1 MDDRELMRLHVQALF
16 THDARGRMVRVNEAG
31 GGPAPRFFLGRTRHG
46 GVWRFRDD
54 VDDALAHELEAL
66 CRAEPAADELLAP
79 PYGAEAYQALLARA
93 AAVERT
99 WAGPAYRVPSGVAA
113 PPDAVL
119 ITEQNLDLLRPHMQA
134 WLGDVVSCHPMLAVV
149 DGARAVCL
157 CASVR
162 GTPPA
167 HEAGVETAPEFRG
180 RGYAARAVAA
190 WAAAVEASG
199 ALPLYSTS
207 WENTASQALARR
219 LGLYRYGATLHIT

>member
-1 MDDRELMRLHVQALF
+1 MMDDLELMRLHVQALF

-46 GVWRFRDD
+46 RVWRFRAD
-54 VDDALAHELEAL
+54 VDDALALQLEAL
-66 CRAEPAADELLAP
+66 CRAEPAADERLAP
-79 PYGAEAYQALLARA
+79 PYGTEAYQALLARA
-93 AAVERT
+93 APVART
-99 WAGPAYRVPSGVAA
+99 WTGPAYRVPPGVAA
-113 PPDAVL
+113 APDAVL
-119 ITEQNLDLLRPHMQA
+119 VTEENRDLLRPHMQA
-134 WLGDVVSCHPMLAVV
+134 WLGDVASCHPMLAVL

-162 GTPPA
+162 RTPHA

-180 RGYAARAVAA
+180 RGCAARAVAA
-190 WAAAVEASG
+190 WAAAVQASG

-219 LGLYRYGATLHIT
+219 